1 MAAMKPDAQRELIM
15 AFGTDPVLAHATL
28 FARNH
33 SDPTPRFHK
42 EMIRDW
48 HSNEP
53 NVLTMAFRGA
63 AKSTLAEEAITI
75 EVGLKRTRNCLIL
88 GESETRAAERLK
100 AVKNHF
106 EQNEYIQTVFDVGPG
121 PIWTDTR
128 IELSNGVMIQAL
140 GRNQSLRGV
149 KHLDAR
155 PDLLFGDDLE
165 DKESVATPEARRK
178 TLSWFTSTVMPAM
191 DPKHRMRIAATP
203 LNRDALAPTLSRSPA
218 WLAKVYPVIY
228 KDASGA
234 WVALWPERFSVEW
247 AQRMQAD
254 MIALGQSEDFTQ
266 EYLCQAEDLA
276 SKTFTADM
284 IRVVPRPRSWQA
296 TYAIYDPARTTNKQS
311 ATTGKVVCSWIGRKL
326 VVWEA
331 SAKKWMPDEIV
342 GDMFNVDA
350 RYNPVA
356 VGVEDTGLNEWLLQ
370 PIRSAQVARGVTLP
384 LRPLHAPKGKLDFI
398 RGLQPYFRA
407 GEVEFATDLPDLRDQ
422 LLGFPTG
429 NIDAPN
435 ALAYALKLKLGL
447 PVYENFR
454 VEMIVSDQKPARA
467 PLWLALNS
475 DGRITTA
482 VLVQMHQGRLLVL
495 ADWLYEAE
503 PGVALPDIVMDASL
517 ETPARGTVRG
527 KAGLVGVA
535 RDRLQLCAPR
545 PHFEGYSTIGLV
557 GAVRKLPATA
567 QRGGDILS
575 GRDELRALMR
585 RITHGEPALVVD
597 ERARWT
603 LRALLG
609 GFARDVDQQE
619 PQANAYRVLMEGLEA
634 FAGLLRGAVV
644 GPDDNEG
651 RVAYTAD
658 GRAYRSARG

>member
-1 MAAMKPDAQRELIM
+1 MKPDARRELIM

-48 HSNEP
+48 HSDEP
-53 NVLTMAFRGA
+53 NVIDQAFRGG

-75 EVGLKRTRNCLIL
+75 EAGLQRTKNCVIL
-88 GESETRAAERLK
+88 GESETRAAERLR
-100 AVKNHF
+100 AIKNHI
-106 EQNEYIQTVFDVGPG
+106 EQNEYIKTVFDVGPG
-121 PIWTDTR
+121 EVWTDTR
-128 IELSNGVMIQAL
+128 ITLSNGVMIQAL
-140 GRNQSLRGV
+140 GRNQSFRGV

-165 DKESVATPEARRK
+165 DKESVATPEARKK
-178 TLSWFTSTVMPAM
+178 TLSWFTSTVMPAL
-191 DPKHRMRIAATP
+191 DPKARMRIAATP
-203 LNRDALAPTLSRSPA
+203 LHKDALAPTLARSPS
-218 WLAKVYPVIY
+218 WLSRVYPIIY
-228 KDASGA
+228 KDESGE
-234 WVALWPERFSVEW
+234 WVAMWPERFPVSW
-247 AQRMQAD
+247 AMKMQAD
-254 MIALGQSEDFTQ
+254 MVSLGQGEDFTQ
-266 EYLCQAEDLA
+266 EYLCQAEDMA

-284 IRVVPRPRSWQA
+284 IRVVPQARSWQA

-311 ATTGKVVCSWIGRKL
+311 ATTGKVVCSWVGRKL

-331 SAKKWMPDEIV
+331 SARKWMPDEIV
-342 GDMFNVDA
+342 GDMFDVDS
-350 RYNPVA
+350 RYSPVA

-407 GEVEFATDLPDLRDQ
+407 GEVEFAADLPDLRDQ

-429 NIDAPN
+429 LIDAPN

-454 VEMIVSDQKPARA
+454 VEMIAADLKPARS

-482 VLVQMHQGRLLVL
+482 VLVQMHNGRLAVL

-503 PGVALPDIVMDASL
+503 PGVALQDIAMDASVQA
-517 ETPARGTVRG
+517 PVRGTVAG
-527 KAGLVGVA
+527 KSGLAGVQ

-545 PHFEGYSTIGLV
+545 PHFEGYSTVGLV
-557 GAVRKLPATA
+557 GAVRKLPASV
-567 QRGGDILS
+567 QRGGDILQ
-575 GRDELRALMR
+575 GRDELRGLMR
-585 RITHGEPALVVD
+585 RMSHGEPALTVD
-597 ERARWT
+597 ARARWT

-619 PQANAYRVLMEGLEA
+619 PQVNAYRVLMEGLEA
-634 FAGLLRGAVV
+634 FAGLLRGAVA
-644 GPDDNEG
+644 GPDDNDG
-651 RVAYTAD
+651 RIAYTAD

>member
-1 MAAMKPDAQRELIM
+1 MKPDARRELIF
-15 AFGTDPVLAHATL
+15 AFGQDPVLAHETI

-33 SDPTPRFHK
+33 SSATPRFHK

-48 HSNEP
+48 HSDEP
-53 NVLTMAFRGA
+53 NVLTMAFRGS
-63 AKSTLAEEAITI
+63 AKSTRAEEAVVL
-75 EVGLKRTRNCLIL
+75 EVGLQRTRNCLIL

-106 EQNEYIQTVFDVGPG
+106 EQNEYIQTLFDIGPG
-121 PIWTDTR
+121 AVWTDTR
-128 IELSNGVMIQAL
+128 VELSNGTMIQAL

-155 PDLLFGDDLE
+155 PDLLFMDDLE

-191 DPKHRMRIAATP
+191 DPKHRMRMAATP
-203 LNRDALAPTLSRSPA
+203 LHRDALAPTLARSPA
-218 WLAKVYPVIY
+218 WRASVYPIIY
-228 KDASGA
+228 KDDEGR

-247 AQRMQAD
+247 ALKVQESM
-254 MIALGQSEDFTQ
+254 MALGQGEDFTQ
-266 EYLCQAEDLA
+266 EYLCQAEDA
-276 SKTFTADM
+276 STRTFTAEM
-284 IRVVPRPRSWQA
+284 IRVVPQARTWQA

-311 ATTGKVVCSWIGRKL
+311 ATTGKVVCSWVGRKL

-342 GDMFNVDA
+342 GDMFDVDA

-407 GEVEFATDLPDLRDQ
+407 GEVEFAADLPDLRDQ

-454 VEMIVSDQKPARA
+454 PEMIGADLKPGRS

-475 DGRITTA
+475 DGRVTTA
-482 VLVQMHQGRLLVL
+482 VLVQMHQGKLSIL

-503 PGVALPDIVMDASL
+503 PSTALPDIIMDASL
-517 ETPARGTVRG
+517 ETPARSAQTTG
-527 KAGLVGVA
+527 KGQLVSVA

-545 PHFEGYSTIGLV
+545 PHFEGYSTVGLV
-557 GAVRKLPATA
+557 GAARRLPASP
-567 QRGGDILS
+567 QRGGDILQ

-585 RITHGEPALVVD
+585 RVSHGEPALAVD

-609 GFARDVDQQE
+609 GFARDVDQTE
-619 PQANAYRVLMEGLEA
+619 PHENAYRVLMEGLEA
-634 FAGLLRGAVV
+634 FAGLLRGAIAS
-644 GPDDNEG
+644 PDDNAG
-651 RVAYTAD
+651 QFDYTP
-658 GRAYRSARG
+658 GGTRYRSARAR